1 MPNQVARSK
10 IERRLQKLEAALTD
24 VSFAVPHT
32 RRWLLYWTEII
43 AKYMIGELTRE
54 TLPGGLIP
62 LEAFQAI
69 VFKGAADTLD
79 TPYARLIRGENRGDR
94 EANAA

>member
-43 AKYMIGELTRE
+43 AKYIIGELTRE
-54 TLPGGLIP
+54 TLPGLI
-62 LEAFQAI
+62 A
-69 VFKGAADTLD
+69 GNT
-79 TPYARLIRGENRGDR
+79 N
-94 EANAA
+94 